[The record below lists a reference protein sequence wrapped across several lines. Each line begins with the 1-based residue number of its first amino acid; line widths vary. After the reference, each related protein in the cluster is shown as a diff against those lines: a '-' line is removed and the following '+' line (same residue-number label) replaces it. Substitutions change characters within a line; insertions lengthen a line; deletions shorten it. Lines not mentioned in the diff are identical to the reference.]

1 MTDLFQKLTKKEEL
15 LKWLQER
22 RRAKTSEVI
31 WWGTLN
37 HSNRAERNAR
47 QLGKEGKIKRMDEW
61 HKIAIYGDT
70 KEEAWVVNGE

>member
-15 LKWLQER
+15 LKWLKER

-31 WWGTLN
+31 RWGVDN
-37 HSNRAERNAR
+37 YSNRSERNAR
-47 QLGKEGKIKRMDEW
+47 QLAKEGKIKRMDEW